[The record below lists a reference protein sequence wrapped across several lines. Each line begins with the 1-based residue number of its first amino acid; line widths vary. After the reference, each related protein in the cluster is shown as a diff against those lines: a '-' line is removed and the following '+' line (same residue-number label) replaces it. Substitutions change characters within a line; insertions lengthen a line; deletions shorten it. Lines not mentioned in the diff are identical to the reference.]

1 MKLVLATAIVSLG
14 VVLSPVA
21 FAQGGDYPIQRTQI
35 QQQTDPQH
43 ANTQRP
49 DDSGYGMGNSG
60 TSNASM
66 AQTSRHAALMS
77 HEDRSDLFAHH

>member
-1 MKLVLATAIVSLG
+1 MKLAIASAILSLG

-35 QQQTDPQH
+35 QQQTAPQH
-43 ANTQRP
+43 ANTQRT
-49 DDSGYGMGNSG
+49 DDSGYGTESSG
-60 TSNASM
+60 TSNASL

-77 HEDRSDLFAHH
+77 HEDRNDLFTHH